1 MLDPKFRPAIHLLNQ
16 LIVKSGQQ
24 CHKDALKT
32 LTDPLKG
39 YTVIGLYID
48 NQQPW
53 ITFIEE
59 SEASNPREAA
69 IKGIEKQA
77 KDSEIDD
84 LAVIEVL
91 GGTVKG
97 VLGND
102 EQVVLENLKDPNCPW
117 LH

>member
-1 MLDPKFRPAIHLLNQ
+1 MMDQKFRSAIHLLNQ

-24 CHKDALKT
+24 RHNDALKT

-39 YTVIGLYID
+39 YTVIGIYGD

-53 ITFIEE
+53 MIFVE
-59 SEASNPREAA
+59 EASNPREAA

-77 KDSEIDD
+77 KDSEQPTDN

-91 GGTVKG
+91 EGTVKG

-102 EQVVLENLKDPNCPW
+102 VHVSLENLKDPKCPW